1 MAEPIL
7 DGDNGFQGVNMRL
20 DPGLLPAGFCS
31 EVINKR
37 FVNGV
42 AKTRPG
48 IAVMNWSNSA
58 EDYYKNQTYAEGSRV
73 RYSGKKTSGGS
84 IVDGELTGNTV
95 SLVDSTEAY
104 AGVTLDDS
112 PLAGPVS
119 NSAVGP
125 YFKRNGTDSGGTHV
139 PLSGVSA
146 VDTTHW
152 SDIGN
157 RTYPFTNVK
166 GVGVFRDPTGFEHLL
181 VATATG
187 VYTALEGNGSY
198 LVSAHTI
205 SDDVFF
211 VQAFNVVLMF
221 LGEDTSPLVMSD
233 IDTGFV
239 SVTQDASDTDIDEND
254 SDGTETIP
262 NAANALFSGNR
273 IWIPHHRD
281 LVAVSDYLNYTRYA
295 PVMSTLRVNQ
305 GSEDK
310 LVQLHKFDE
319 NTIIAFKESSIYALR
334 NTYGNLRD
342 MTLDEMTRSYGC
354 ISAKSVVTVGRD
366 IWFLDRSGV
375 RSLGVTESGK
385 VQGVDKPVSDAIQPV
400 IDRINWPSA
409 TKAVAAYH
417 NNRYF
422 LAVPI
427 DGATENNAIL
437 VYDFQTNTWAGYDE
451 GVAIGGTL
459 TTASDGT
466 ASTYYGVKDFAKLTY
481 AGAKRLF
488 FVSTKGTINLYDDY
502 NFGGMYDQTVETD
515 SSEADYG
522 NVSPANITDKIVT
535 RGFTGGVTWP
545 KNWRDVVCE
554 TATNNPQFSVS
565 VAFDGVSETLSGPTS
580 GLVTDKTFSRTT
592 YDRPF
597 GKADYVETNTGND
610 YLTKFRQDYS
620 WNCGTG
626 ILHSDMG
633 DGIDP
638 DRKQTHLSQYRL
650 FGNGRYVTVTISN
663 SRGRMEVANVGVK
676 GIKGQAIGRRT
687 I

>member
-1 MAEPIL
+1 
-7 DGDNGFQGVNMRL
+7 
-20 DPGLLPAGFCS
+20 
-31 EVINKR
+31 
-37 FVNGV
+37 
-42 AKTRPG
+42 
-48 IAVMNWSNSA
+48 MNWSNSA
-58 EDYYKNQTYAEGSRV
+58 EDYYKNQTYANGNRV
-73 RYSGKKTSGGS
+73 RYSGIKTSGGS
-84 IVDGELTGNTV
+84 T
-95 SLVDSTEAY
+95 SLVSGAEAY
-104 AGVTLDDS
+104 DGVTLDDS
-112 PLAGPVS
+112 PLVGPVS

-125 YFKRNGTDSGGTHV
+125 YFKRNGTDSGVIHV
-139 PLSGVSA
+139 PLSGVST

-205 SDDVFF
+205 TDDATF

-221 LGEDTSPLVMSD
+221 LGEDTAPLVMSD
-233 IDTGFV
+233 IDVGFV
-239 SVTQDASDTDIDEND
+239 SITQEASDIVIDEND
-254 SDGTETIP
+254 SDGTEEIP

-295 PVMSTLRVNQ
+295 RVMSTLRVNQ

-319 NTIIAFKESSIYALR
+319 NTIIAFKEGSIYSIR
-334 NTYGNLRD
+334 NTYGNLVD

-400 IDRINWPSA
+400 IDRINWSSA

-427 DGATENNAIL
+427 DGATECNAIL
-437 VYDFQTNTWAGYDE
+437 VYDFQMNTWAGYDE
-451 GVAIGGTL
+451 GAAIGGTL
-459 TTASDGT
+459 TTAIDGT
-466 ASTYYGVKDFAKLTY
+466 ASTYYGVKDFAKITY

-515 SSEADYG
+515 SSSVNYG
-522 NVSPANITDKIVT
+522 NISPSNITDKLVT
-535 RGFTGGVTWP
+535 RGFSGGVTWP
-545 KNWRDVVCE
+545 KNWRDVICE
-554 TATNNPQFSVS
+554 TATNNPRFTVS
-565 VAFDGVSETLSGPTS
+565 TTYDGVSEEDT
-580 GLVTDKTFSRTT
+580 LVTDKTFSRTT

-620 WNCGTG
+620 WDCNVGAATS
-626 ILHSDMG
+626 ILHSDFVS
-633 DGIDP
+633 GIDP
-638 DRKQTHLSQYRL
+638 DKKQTHLNQYRL

-663 SRGRMEVANVGVK
+663 SRGRMEVANVGVR

>member
-1 MAEPIL
+1 MAEPVQ

-20 DPGLLPAGFCS
+20 DPGLLPDGFCS
-31 EVINKR
+31 EAINKR
-37 FVNGV
+37 FINGV

-58 EDYYKNQTYAEGSRV
+58 EDYYKNQTYANGNRV
-73 RYSGKKTSGGS
+73 RYSGIKTSGG
-84 IVDGELTGNTV
+84 IT
-95 SLVDSTEAY
+95 SLVSGAEAY
-104 AGVTLDDS
+104 DGVTLDDS
-112 PLAGPVS
+112 PLVGPVS

-125 YFKRNGTDSGGTHV
+125 YFKRNGTDSGVTHV
-139 PLSGVSA
+139 PLSGVST
-146 VDTTHW
+146 VDETHW
-152 SDIGN
+152 LDIGN

-205 SDDVFF
+205 ADDVFF

-221 LGEDTSPLVMSD
+221 LDEDTAPLVMSD

-239 SVTQDASDTDIDEND
+239 SITQETSDTDIDEND
-254 SDGTETIP
+254 SDGTEEIP

-295 PVMSTLRVNQ
+295 PVLSTLRVNQ

-319 NTIIAFKESSIYALR
+319 NTIIAFKEGSIYSIR
-334 NTYGNLRD
+334 NTYGNLVD

-354 ISAKSVVTVGRD
+354 IAAKSVVTVGRD

-400 IDRINWPSA
+400 IDRISWPNA

-427 DGATENNAIL
+427 DGATECNVIL
-437 VYDFQTNTWAGYDE
+437 VYDFQTNTWAGHDE
-451 GVAIGGTL
+451 GAAIGGTL
-459 TTASDGT
+459 TTATDGT
-466 ASTYYGVKDFAKLTY
+466 ASTYYGVKDFAKITY

-515 SSEADYG
+515 SSSVNYG
-522 NVSPANITDKIVT
+522 NISPSNITDKIVT
-535 RGFTGGVTWP
+535 RGFSGGVTWP
-545 KNWRDVVCE
+545 KNWRDVICE
-554 TATNNPQFSVS
+554 TATNNPRFTVS
-565 VAFDGVSETLSGPTS
+565 TTYDGVSEEDT
-580 GLVTDKTFSRTT
+580 LVTDKTFSRTT

-620 WNCGTG
+620 WDCGTG
-626 ILHSDMG
+626 ILHSDFVS
-633 DGIDP
+633 GIDP
-638 DRKQTHLSQYRL
+638 DKKQTHLNQYRL

-663 SRGRMEVANVGVK
+663 SRGRMEVANVGVR

>member
-1 MAEPIL
+1 MAEPIQ

-20 DPGLLPAGFCS
+20 DPGLLPDGFCS
-31 EVINKR
+31 EAVNKR
-37 FVNGV
+37 FINGV

-58 EDYYKNQTYAEGSRV
+58 EDYYKNQAYSSGDIV
-73 RYSGKKTSGGS
+73 RYSGLQTDSS
-84 IVDGELTGNTV
+84 DDPAV
-95 SLVDSTEAY
+95 SLVSGAEEYD
-104 AGVTLDDS
+104 GVTLDDS
-112 PLAGPVS
+112 PLVGPISSSS
-119 NSAVGP
+119 NDSGGNPVGP
-125 YFKRNGTDSGGTHV
+125 YFKATTSISAS
-139 PLSGVSA
+139 PVSA
-146 VDTTHW
+146 YNAVTNVSTVRTGW
-152 SDIGN
+152 SSIGN
-157 RTYPFTNVK
+157 RTFPFTSVK

-181 VATATG
+181 VATAAG
-187 VYTALEGNGSY
+187 VYTTMEGNGSY

-205 SDDVFF
+205 ADDVTF

-221 LGEDTSPLVMSD
+221 MGEDATPLVMSD
-233 IDTGFV
+233 IETGFV
-239 SVTQDASDTDIDEND
+239 SITQTSSDTDIDEND
-254 SDGTETIP
+254 SDGTEAIP
-262 NAANALFSGNR
+262 NADTALFSGNR
-273 IWIPHHRD
+273 VWIPHERD

-295 PVMSTLRVNQ
+295 QVRSTLRINQ

-310 LVQLHKFDE
+310 LVALHKFDE
-319 NTIIAFKESSIYALR
+319 NTIIAFKESSIYAVR
-334 NTYGNLRD
+334 NTYGNLVD

-354 ISAKSVVTVGRD
+354 IAAKSITTVGRD

-409 TKAVAAYH
+409 TKAVSAYH

-451 GVAIGGTL
+451 GAAIGGTL

-515 SSEADYG
+515 SSEDSYG
-522 NVSPANITDKIVT
+522 NVSQANISDKLVT
-535 RGFTGGVTWP
+535 RGFTGGAIFP
-545 KNWRDVVCE
+545 KNWREVICE
-554 TATNNPQFSVS
+554 TATNNPQFTITT
-565 VAFDGVSETLSGPTS
+565 AYDGVGETDSLASNA
-580 GLVTDKTFSRTT
+580 TFSRTV

-597 GKADYVETNTGND
+597 GKADYVEANTNDD
-610 YLTKFRQDYS
+610 YLTKWRQDYS
-620 WNCGTG
+620 WNCDTG
-626 ILHSDMG
+626 IVGLKLAG
-633 DGIDP
+633 NGIDP
-638 DRKQTHLSQYRL
+638 DKKQTHLNHYRL
-650 FGNGRYVTVTISN
+650 FGNGRFMQVTISN

-676 GIKGQAIGRRT
+676 GIKGQHIGRRT

>member
-1 MAEPIL
+1 MAEPVQ

-31 EVINKR
+31 ESINKR
-37 FVNGV
+37 FINGV

-58 EDYYKNQTYAEGSRV
+58 EDYYKNQAYSSGNIV
-73 RYSGKKTSGGS
+73 RYSGLKTSGG
-84 IVDGELTGNTV
+84 TT
-95 SLVDSTEAY
+95 SLVAGAEAY
-104 AGVTLDDS
+104 DGVTLDDS
-112 PLAGPVS
+112 PLVGPIS
-119 NSAVGP
+119 NSSNDASGNPVGP
-125 YFKRNGTDSGGTHV
+125 YFKATTSISASPISAYNAGTN
-139 PLSGVSA
+139 VST
-146 VDTTHW
+146 VRTGW
-152 SDIGN
+152 SSIGN

-166 GVGVFRDPTGFEHLL
+166 GVGVFRDPVGFEHLL

-221 LGEDTSPLVMSD
+221 MGEDTAPLVMSD

-239 SVTQDASDTDIDEND
+239 SISREASDTDIDEND
-254 SDGTETIP
+254 SDGTEEIP
-262 NAANALFSGNR
+262 NASNALFSGNR

-305 GSEDK
+305 GSEDE
-310 LVQLHKFDE
+310 LVALHKFDE
-319 NTIIAFKESSIYALR
+319 NTTIAFKGGSIYAIR

-342 MTLDEMTRSYGC
+342 MTLDEMGRSYGC
-354 ISAKSVVTVGRD
+354 ISAKSVVTVGKD

-385 VQGVDKPVSDAIQPV
+385 VQGVDKPVSDSIQPL
-400 IDRINWPSA
+400 IDRINWSSA
-409 TKAVAAYH
+409 GKSVAAYH

-422 LAVPI
+422 LATCI
-427 DGATENNAIL
+427 DGATECNVIL
-437 VYDFQTNTWAGYDE
+437 CYDFQTNSWAGHDE
-451 GVAIGGTL
+451 GAAIGGTL
-459 TTASDGT
+459 TTATDGT

-488 FVSTKGTINLYDDY
+488 FVSTQGTINLYDDY
-502 NFGGMYDQTVETD
+502 TFGGMYDQTVNTD
-515 SSEADYG
+515 SASADYG
-522 NVSPANITDKIVT
+522 NISPSNITDKLVT
-535 RGFTGGVTWP
+535 RGFTGGSVFP
-545 KNWRDVVCE
+545 KNWRDVICE
-554 TATNNPQFSVS
+554 TATSNPQFTVTTTY
-565 VAFDGVSETLSGPTS
+565 DGVGETDT
-580 GLVTDKTFSRTT
+580 LVTNKAFSRTV

-620 WNCGTG
+620 WDCNTSPIQSQHLGT
-626 ILHSDMG
+626 
-633 DGIDP
+633 GIDP
-638 DRKQTHLSQYRL
+638 DVRQTHLNQYRL
-650 FGNGRYVTVTISN
+650 FGNGRFLQVTISN
-663 SRGRMEVANVGVK
+663 SRGRMEVANVGVQ
-676 GIKGQAIGRRT
+676 GVKGQAIGRRT

>member
-1 MAEPIL
+1 MAEPIQ

-20 DPGLLPAGFCS
+20 DPGLLPDGFCS
-31 EVINKR
+31 EAINKR
-37 FVNGV
+37 FINGV

-58 EDYYKNQTYAEGSRV
+58 EDYYKNQTYANGDRV
-73 RYSGKKTSGGS
+73 RYSGLKTSGG
-84 IVDGELTGNTV
+84 VT
-95 SLVDSTEAY
+95 SLVAGAEAY
-104 AGVTLDDS
+104 DGVTLDDS
-112 PLAGPVS
+112 PLVGPVS

-125 YFKRNGTDSGGTHV
+125 YFKRNATDSGGTHV
-139 PLSGVSA
+139 PLTGVST

-152 SDIGN
+152 TDIGN
-157 RTYPFTNVK
+157 RTFPFTSVK

-187 VYTALEGNGSY
+187 VYTTMEGNGSY

-205 SDDVFF
+205 ADDVTF

-221 LGEDTSPLVMSD
+221 MGEDATPLVMSD
-233 IDTGFV
+233 IETGFV
-239 SVTQDASDTDIDEND
+239 SITQTDSDTTIDEND
-254 SDGTETIP
+254 SDGTEAIP
-262 NAANALFSGNR
+262 NADTALFSGNR
-273 IWIPHHRD
+273 VWIPHERD

-295 PVMSTLRVNQ
+295 QVRSTLRINQ

-310 LVQLHKFDE
+310 LVALHKFDE
-319 NTIIAFKESSIYALR
+319 NTVIAFKESSIYAVR
-334 NTYGNLRD
+334 NTYGNLAD

-354 ISAKSVVTVGRD
+354 IAAKSIVTVGRD

-400 IDRINWPSA
+400 IDRINWSSA
-409 TKAVAAYH
+409 TKAVSAYH

-427 DGATENNAIL
+427 DGSTENNAIL

-451 GVAIGGTL
+451 GAPIGGTL
-459 TTASDGT
+459 T
-466 ASTYYGVKDFAKLTY
+466 STDAGKTFYGVKDFAKLTY

-488 FVSTKGTINLYDDY
+488 FVSTKGLIHLYDDY
-502 NFGGMYDQTVETD
+502 TYGGMYDQTVETD
-515 SSEADYG
+515 SSEDNYG
-522 NVSPANITDKIVT
+522 NVSQANITDKIVT
-535 RGFTGGVTWP
+535 RGFSGGVTWP
-545 KNWRDVVCE
+545 KNWREVICE
-554 TATNNPQFSVS
+554 TATNNPQFTITT
-565 VAFDGVSETLSGPTS
+565 AYDGVGETDSLATNA
-580 GLVTDKTFSRTT
+580 TFSRTV

-597 GKADYVETNTGND
+597 GKADYVESNTGDD
-610 YLTKFRQDYS
+610 YLTKYRQDYS
-620 WNCGTG
+620 WDCDTG
-626 ILHSDMG
+626 ILHSDLG
-633 DGIDP
+633 SGIDP
-638 DRKQTHLSQYRL
+638 DKKQTHLNHYRL
-650 FGNGRYVTVTISN
+650 FGNGRFMQVTISN

-676 GIKGQAIGRRT
+676 GIKGQHIGRRT

>member
-1 MAEPIL
+1 MAEPIQ

-20 DPGLLPAGFCS
+20 DPGLLPVGFCS
-31 EVINKR
+31 EAINKR
-37 FVNGV
+37 FINGV

-58 EDYYKNQTYAEGSRV
+58 EDYYKNQTYANGDRV
-73 RYSGKKTSGGS
+73 RYSGLKTSGGS
-84 IVDGELTGNTV
+84 I
-95 SLVDSTEAY
+95 SLVTGAEAY
-104 AGVTLDDS
+104 NGVTLDDS
-112 PLAGPVS
+112 PLVGPIS

-139 PLSGVSA
+139 PLSGVST
-146 VDTTHW
+146 VDATHW

-181 VATATG
+181 VATAAG

-198 LVSAHTI
+198 LISSHTI
-205 SDDVFF
+205 TADVTF

-221 LGEDTSPLVMSD
+221 MGEDTTPLVMSD

-239 SVTQDASDTDIDEND
+239 SISQEASDTDIDEND
-254 SDGTETIP
+254 SDGTEEIP

-305 GSEDK
+305 GSEDE
-310 LVQLHKFDE
+310 LVALHKFDE
-319 NTIIAFKESSIYALR
+319 NTTIAFKAGSIYAIR

-354 ISAKSVVTVGRD
+354 ISANSVVTVGKD

-385 VQGVDKPVSDAIQPV
+385 VQGVDKPVSDSIQLL
-400 IDRINWPSA
+400 IDRINWSSA
-409 TKAVAAYH
+409 GKSVAAYH

-437 VYDFQTNTWAGYDE
+437 VYDFQTNTWAGHDE
-451 GVAIGGTL
+451 GAAIGGTL
-459 TTASDGT
+459 TTATDGT

-502 NFGGMYDQTVETD
+502 TYGGMYDQTVVTD
-515 SSEADYG
+515 SSSDNYG
-522 NVSPANITDKIVT
+522 NISQSNITDKLVT
-535 RGFTGGVTWP
+535 RGFTGGSVIP
-545 KNWRDVVCE
+545 KNWRDVICE

-565 VAFDGVSETLSGPTS
+565 VAFDGVSETLSGSTN
-580 GLVTDKTFSRTT
+580 GLVTGKTFSRTT

-597 GKADYVETNTGND
+597 GKADYVESNAGGD

-620 WNCGTG
+620 WNCDTATNF
-626 ILHSDMG
+626 DTA
-633 DGIDP
+633 IDP
-638 DRKQTHLSQYRL
+638 DKKQTHLNQYRL
-650 FGNGRYVTVTISN
+650 FGNGRYMTVTISN
-663 SRGRMEVANVGVK
+663 SRGCLDVATVGVK

>member
-1 MAEPIL
+1 MAEPVQ

-31 EVINKR
+31 EAINKR

-58 EDYYKNQTYAEGSRV
+58 EDYYKNQTYANGDRV
-73 RYSGKKTSGGS
+73 RYSGLKTSGGS
-84 IVDGELTGNTV
+84 T
-95 SLVDSTEAY
+95 SLVTGAEAY
-104 AGVTLDDS
+104 NGVTLDDS
-112 PLAGPVS
+112 PLVGPVS

-139 PLSGVSA
+139 PLSGVST

-221 LGEDTSPLVMSD
+221 MGEDTTPLVMSD

-239 SVTQDASDTDIDEND
+239 SVSQEASDTDIDEND

-385 VQGVDKPVSDAIQPV
+385 VQGVDKPVSDSIQPV
-400 IDRINWPSA
+400 IDRVNWPSA

-451 GVAIGGTL
+451 GAAIGGTL

-515 SSEADYG
+515 SSSANYG
-522 NVSPANITDKIVT
+522 NVSQASITDKIVT
-535 RGFTGGVTWP
+535 RGFTGGATFP
-545 KNWRDVVCE
+545 KNWREVTCE
-554 TATNNPQFSVS
+554 TATNNPQFTIST
-565 VAFDGVSETLSGPTS
+565 AYDGVGETDSLATNA
-580 GLVTDKTFSRTT
+580 TYSRTV

-597 GKADYVETNTGND
+597 GKADYVEANTNDD

-620 WNCGTG
+620 WDCDTG
-626 ILHSDMG
+626 IVGLKLAG
-633 DGIDP
+633 NGIDP
-638 DRKQTHLSQYRL
+638 DRKQTHLNHYRL
-650 FGNGRYVTVTISN
+650 FGNGRFMQVTISN
-663 SRGRMEVANVGVK
+663 SRGRMEIANVGVK
-676 GIKGQAIGRRT
+676 GIKGQHIGRRT